1 MTDARAVFSLFSE
14 RYGTQENEDDV
25 KAFCF
30 TASRE
35 IGALLREGADA
46 DDIRALGAAAA
57 LANYRLKM
65 REFYAGDGVN
75 SFRAGDIAVS
85 ADPSS
90 AAEAAKAEYLKAL
103 ETLTPLLEDGSFLFR
118 QVRI

>member
-14 RYGTQENEDDV
+14 RYGIQENEDDV

-30 TASRE
+30 TALRE
-35 IGALLREGADA
+35 IGALLREGAA
-46 DDIRALGAAAA
+46 EDDIRVLGAAAA

-65 REFYAGDGVN
+65 REFYAGESIT

-85 ADPSS
+85 SDPSC
-90 AAEAAKAEYLKAL
+90 AAVAAKSEYLQAL
-103 ETLTPLLEDGSFLFR
+103 EALTPLLEDAGFLFR
-118 QVRI
+118 QVII